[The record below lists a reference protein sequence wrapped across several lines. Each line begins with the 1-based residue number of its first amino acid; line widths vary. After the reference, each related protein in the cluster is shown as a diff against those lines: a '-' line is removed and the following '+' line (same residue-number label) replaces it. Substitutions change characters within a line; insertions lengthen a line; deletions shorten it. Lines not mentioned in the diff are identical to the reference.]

1 MPSTHSRRRNFLS
14 QMPTRWSQNYRSSI
28 RLITMSAQKSV
39 NNFKSSATSACSHSS
54 AAARTIWLKRQFLPS
69 RTYVGCPRCRIYTWV
84 LGLTLRSLSCGC
96 PRCRVYTW
104 VLGLTSAESLQSI
117 GEISRLSRKDPRLP
131 SKRPDTPGFFHT
143 LYPLAPFAQSSHR
156 NPFTRANSFVLAV
169 TSVCPRRKACPAIN
183 TSYAPIGLPPRSN
196 CARTSPARRASSSS
210 KSATRH
216 PPPKKSLSLIALRS
230 KFWLFAAP
238 YHSSNA
244 TTDDTHI
251 CAPPPTTSFNRART
265 TPGSP
270 LISAI
275 HAF

>member
-54 AAARTIWLKRQFLPS
+54 AAAPTIWLKRQFLPS

-84 LGLTLRSLSCGC
+84 LGLT
-96 PRCRVYTW
+96 
-104 VLGLTSAESLQSI
+104 SAESLQSI
-117 GEISRLSRKDPRLP
+117 GESSRLHVRTRASLQSGPTLPAFSIPFTRLP
-131 SKRPDTPGFFHT
+131 
-143 LYPLAPFAQSSHR
+143 PFAQSSHR

-251 CAPPPTTSFNRART
+251 CAPPPPTSFNRART

-275 HAF
+275 HAFVSRK

>member
-14 QMPTRWSQNYRSSI
+14 QMPTRSNQNCRSSI

-69 RTYVGCPRCRIYTWV
+69 RTYVGCPRCRVYTWV

-131 SKRPDTPGFFHT
+131 SKRPDAPGFFHT
-143 LYPLAPFAQSSHR
+143 PLPACPFRPILPPQPLYPSKFLRIGRHQRVSASQSLPRNQYVICANRFAP
-156 NPFTRANSFVLAV
+156 SF
-169 TSVCPRRKACPAIN
+169 S
-183 TSYAPIGLPPRSN
+183 
-196 CARTSPARRASSSS
+196 
-210 KSATRH
+210 
-216 PPPKKSLSLIALRS
+216 LRS
-230 KFWLFAAP
+230 PF
-238 YHSSNA
+238 S
-244 TTDDTHI
+244 
-251 CAPPPTTSFNRART
+251 RT
-265 TPGSP
+265 E
-270 LISAI
+270 LA
-275 HAF
+275 